1 MENPNTRGST
11 HGSDITFKPL
21 DGSQL
26 RQDGKVAIICGASA
40 NLGRMFAEQLAAD
53 GAKVIVHYNSPSKA
67 EEATRVLEAI
77 AQRGGQAV
85 AHQGDLTKPAEVERL
100 VDKTIETYG
109 RWDILVNTAG
119 MIVRKP
125 IVEFTEAEFDQLFAV
140 NSKIPFFLMKEAA
153 RRMADHGRVLN
164 LITTV
169 VAVTAPTYG
178 GYAGS
183 KSPVEHFTKSLAKEI
198 GGRGITVNCVAPGPL
213 KTSFFYPAETDHN
226 LAWLKS
232 MSINGDIGEPTDIVP
247 LVRFLVSDEAKWITA
262 QTVYANGG
270 LVATSS

>member
-1 MENPNTRGST
+1 MENPQSSGST
-11 HGSDITFKPL
+11 AGSELSFQPL
-21 DGSQL
+21 DGYPRHQ
-26 RQDGKVAIICGASA
+26 GKVAIVGGASA
-40 NLGRMFAEQLAAD
+40 NLGRMFAEQLGSD
-53 GAKVIVHYNSPSKA
+53 GARVVVHFNSPSKA
-67 EEATRVLEAI
+67 EEAASVVAAI
-77 AQRGGQAV
+77 KARGGEAF
-85 AHQGDLTKPAEVERL
+85 AHQADLTRPAEIKGL
-100 VDKTIETYG
+100 VDATIDRFG

-125 IVEFTEAEFDQLFAV
+125 IVEFEEEEFDRLFAV
-140 NSKIPFFLMKEAA
+140 NAKAPFFLMREAA
-153 RRMADHGRVLN
+153 SRMEDHGRIIN

-198 GGRGITVNCVAPGPL
+198 GGRGITVNCIAPGPL
-213 KTSFFYPAETDHN
+213 KTSFFYPAETDQN
-226 LAWLKS
+226 LAWLRS

-247 LVRFLVSDEAKWITA
+247 VMRFLVSDEAKWVTA

-270 LVATSS
+270 LVATAS

>member
-1 MENPNTRGST
+1 MDLPQTSGST
-11 HGSDITFKPL
+11 HGSEIVFEPRTQPSRL
-21 DGSQL
+21 
-26 RQDGKVAIICGASA
+26 DGKVAIVTGASA
-40 NLGRMFAEQLAAD
+40 NLGRMFAEQAGAD
-53 GAKVIVHYNSPSKA
+53 GARVVVHYNSTSKA
-67 EEATRVLEAI
+67 DEAAKVVSAI
-77 AQRGGQAV
+77 TGRGGEAFAVQA
-85 AHQGDLTKPAEVERL
+85 DLTDVAGIRHL
-100 VDKTIETYG
+100 VDQAFERFG

-125 IVEFTEAEFDQLFAV
+125 IAEFTEDEFDHLFAI
-140 NSKIPFFLMKEAA
+140 NARIPFFLMREAST
-153 RRMADHGRVLN
+153 RMADHGRILN

-169 VAVTAPTYG
+169 VGVTAPTYG

-213 KTSFFYPAETDHN
+213 KTSFFYPAETDGN

-247 LVRFLVSDEAKWITA
+247 LVRFLISDEARWITA

-270 LVATSS
+270 LVATAS

>member
-1 MENPNTRGST
+1 MDSPVTSGAT
-11 HGSDITFKPL
+11 AGSDLHFTPL
-21 DGSQL
+21 DGTAH
-26 RQDGKVAIICGASA
+26 RQDGRVAIVTGASA
-40 NLGRMFAEQLAAD
+40 NLGAMFARQLAAD
-53 GAKVIVHYNSPSKA
+53 GAKVMVHYNSAHKQREA
-67 EEATRVLEAI
+67 ETVVSQIHDA
-77 AQRGGQAV
+77 GGDAM
-85 AHQGDLTKPAEVERL
+85 AFRADLTRPSEVARL
-100 VDKTIETYG
+100 IDATLHAFG
-109 RWDILVNTAG
+109 RWDVLVNTAG

-125 IVEFTEAEFDQLFAV
+125 VSEFTEEEFDQLFAV
-140 NSKIPFFLMKEAA
+140 NAKAPFFLMKEAA
-153 RRMADHGRVLN
+153 TRMADNGRILN

-183 KSPVEHFTKSLAKEI
+183 KSPVEHFTKALAKEI

-232 MSINGDIGEPTDIVP
+232 MSVNGDIGEPTDIVP
-247 LVRFLVSDEAKWITA
+247 LVRFLVSSEARWITA

-270 LVATSS
+270 LIATAS

>member
-1 MENPNTRGST
+1 MENPNNGGST
-11 HGSDITFKPL
+11 SGSAIIFKPL
-21 DGSQL
+21 EGGG
-26 RQDGKVAIICGASA
+26 RQDGKVAIVAGASA
-40 NLGRMFAEQLAAD
+40 NLGSMFAQQLAAD
-53 GAKVIVHYNSPSKA
+53 GAKVVVHYNSASKA
-67 EEATRVLEAI
+67 KEAANVAEQITKRGGEAI
-77 AQRGGQAV
+77 TVQANLVKPSEV
-85 AHQGDLTKPAEVERL
+85 ARL
-100 VDKTIETYG
+100 VDTTITRFG
-109 RWDILVNTAG
+109 KWDILINTAG

-125 IVEFTEAEFDQLFAV
+125 IAEFSEEEFDALFAI
-140 NSKIPFFLMKEAA
+140 NAKIPFFLMREAA
-153 RRMADHGRVLN
+153 KRMADHGRILN

-198 GGRGITVNCVAPGPL
+198 GQRGITVNCVAPGPL

-226 LAWLKS
+226 LAWLRS

-247 LVRFLVSDEAKWITA
+247 LVRFLASDEARWITA
-262 QTVYANGG
+262 QTVFANGG

>member
-1 MENPNTRGST
+1 MDNPNSAGST
-11 HGSDITFKPL
+11 AGSDLRFQPL
-21 DGSQL
+21 DGAGQ
-26 RQDGKVAIICGASA
+26 RQDGKVAIVTGASA

-53 GAKVIVHYNSPSKA
+53 GADVVVHYNSAAKA
-67 EEATRVLEAI
+67 GEAADTVAAI
-77 AQRGGQAV
+77 EGRGGRAV
-85 AHQGDLTKPAEVERL
+85 SHQGDLTRPAEVKAL
-100 VDKTIETYG
+100 VDAAIERFG
-109 RWDILVNTAG
+109 KWDILVNTAG

-125 IVEFTEAEFDQLFAV
+125 IAEFSEEEFDRLFAV
-140 NSKIPFFLMKEAA
+140 NAKAPFFLMREAA
-153 RRMADHGRVLN
+153 ARMADHGRILN

-198 GGRGITVNCVAPGPL
+198 GGRGITVNCIAPGPL
-213 KTSFFYPAETDHN
+213 KTSFFYPAETDGN

-247 LVRFLVSDEAKWITA
+247 LMRFLASDEARWITA

>member
-1 MENPNTRGST
+1 MESPSTNGQTAGSEL
-11 HGSDITFKPL
+11 HFKPL
-21 DGSQL
+21 DGAGQ
-26 RQDGKVAIICGASA
+26 RQDGKVAIVTGASA
-40 NLGRMFAEQLAAD
+40 NLGRMFAEQLGAD
-53 GAKVIVHYNSPSKA
+53 GAKVVVHFNSASKQA
-67 EEATRVLEAI
+67 EAEATVAAIEAHGGI
-77 AQRGGQAV
+77 AF
-85 AHQGDLTKPAEVERL
+85 AHQGDLTRPAEATRL
-100 VDKTIETYG
+100 VDAALERFG
-109 RWDILVNTAG
+109 AWNILINTAG

-125 IVEFTEAEFDQLFAV
+125 MAEFTEDEFDRLFAINAKV
-140 NSKIPFFLMKEAA
+140 PFFLMKEAST
-153 RRMADHGRVLN
+153 RMADHGRILN
-164 LITTV
+164 LITTI

-213 KTSFFYPAETDHN
+213 KTSFFYPAETDAN
-226 LAWLKS
+226 LNWLKS

-270 LVATSS
+270 LVATAS

>member
-1 MENPNTRGST
+1 MDNPNLGGATAGSKLV
-11 HGSDITFKPL
+11 FEPL
-21 DGSQL
+21 DGKGQ
-26 RQDGKVAIICGASA
+26 RQDGKVAIVCGASA

-53 GAKVIVHYNSPSKA
+53 GAKVVVHYNSPGKRDEA
-67 EEATRVLEAI
+67 EAVVAAI
-77 AQRGGQAV
+77 TDRGGEAV
-85 AHQGDLTKPAEVERL
+85 SHQGDLTHASEVTKL
-100 VDKTIETYG
+100 VDATLKRFG
-109 RWDILVNTAG
+109 QWNILVNTAG

-125 IVEFTEAEFDQLFAV
+125 IAEFEESEWDQLFAI
-140 NSKIPFFLMKEAA
+140 NAKIPFFLMKEASKH
-153 RRMADHGRVLN
+153 MADHGRIIN

-183 KSPVEHFTKSLAKEI
+183 KAPVEHYTKSLAKEI
-198 GGRGITVNCVAPGPL
+198 GGRGITVNCIAPGPL

-226 LAWLKS
+226 LAWLRS

-247 LVRFLVSDEAKWITA
+247 LMRFLVSDEAKWITA
-262 QTVYANGG
+262 QTVFANGG